1 MSLPP
6 WYRPKS
12 RPLAE
17 ALLTIDLSRTTGIG
31 PLVPGL
37 STMWD
42 MTPLLCASYPDHRV
56 RLTVDAEAQ
65 KLIVTRR
72 RKLIASLYLRRDKT
86 RIGTPLRV
94 VCPSCQRMTYRLYWS
109 WGWFRCGK
117 CLRVTYAS
125 GQRDRRDRALARI
138 QRLEHRLSCTEWL
151 PRHRGA
157 RAIVAEII
165 RQDGRL
171 FASMPV
177 SLLRALCDSYQ

>member
-6 WYRPKS
+6 WYRPKT

-42 MTPLLCASYPDHRV
+42 MTPLLCVSEPEHRV

-65 KLIVTRR
+65 KLVVTRR
-72 RKLIASLYLRRDKT
+72 RKHIATLYLRPDKT
-86 RIGTPLRV
+86 RIGEPLRV
-94 VCPSCQRMTYRLYWS
+94 ACPACLRKTYRLYWF
-109 WGWFRCGK
+109 WGSFRCGK

-125 GQRDRRDRALARI
+125 GQRDKRDRAVNRM
-138 QRLEHRLSCTEWL
+138 QRLEHRLACTENM
-151 PRHRGA
+151 PRHRG
-157 RAIVAEII
+157 RRKIQAEIV
-165 RQDGRL
+165 RQDGKW
-171 FASMPV
+171 FSSMPV
-177 SLLRALCDSYQ
+177 SLLRKILG